1 MQFLIRTVHIHRPT
15 RLLGLMGAVLG
26 LSSWS
31 ARWWAGANTYFREI
45 GAALGSADSG
55 LDADVLTTEPVR
67 SFPDDVQQL
76 VITSY
81 HHALRES
88 GAWCGVTPLSAP
100 RPRTVR
106 PIFAALARQGSS
118 TTRSAASTTRSS
130 STPRWPT
137 RYPRRRGSTAT
148 ACSTTTRVRV
158 PAISTPG
165 RKVAG
170 RRPAGAPRARPWTR
184 RYRPPS
190 ARRGPDGCRDRDER

>member
-88 GAWCGVTPLSAP
+88 GAWCGVTPLSATTPHCAPDLRSP
-100 RPRTVR
+100 RSSGVQHHPQRRVHYPQLLDAQMADAVPQTSRVHRHRLFHHDAGPGAGDLDPGPEGGR
-106 PIFAALARQGSS
+106 PAAC
-118 TTRSAASTTRSS
+118 RSASRTAVDTEVPSTVSS
-130 STPRWPT
+130 S
-137 RYPRRRGSTAT
+137 
-148 ACSTTTRVRV
+148 
-158 PAISTPG
+158 
-165 RKVAG
+165 
-170 RRPAGAPRARPWTR
+170 RARR
-184 RYRPPS
+184 VS
-190 ARRGPDGCRDRDER
+190 